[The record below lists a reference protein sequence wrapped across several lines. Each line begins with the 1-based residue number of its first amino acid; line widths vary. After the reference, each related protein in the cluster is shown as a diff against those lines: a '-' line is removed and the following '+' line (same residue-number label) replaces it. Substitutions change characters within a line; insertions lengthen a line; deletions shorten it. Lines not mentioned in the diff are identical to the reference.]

1 MLCHTLS
8 LDFRFTKIIIKIRIY
23 EACADA
29 WAFLFGGEQLKEFAK
44 TFYASKAW
52 HDCRRAFL
60 MSKNNLCE
68 RCSTPD
74 NPVIADIVHHKVYLN
89 RHNINDPNVTLC
101 WDNLEA
107 LCQDCHNKEHHRKG
121 GEKRYS
127 FDEDGN
133 VVLPPISEAE

>member
-1 MLCHTLS
+1 MKPAQKRGL
-8 LDFRFTKIIIKIRIY
+8 
-23 EACADA
+23 
-29 WAFLFGGEQLKEFAK
+29 FLFGGENLKEFAK

-74 NPVIADIVHHKVYLN
+74 NPVPADIVHHKVYLN
-89 RHNINDPNVTLC
+89 RYNIDDPNITLC

-133 VVLPPISEAE
+133 VVLPPVLEAE

>member
-1 MLCHTLS
+1 MKPAQKRGL
-8 LDFRFTKIIIKIRIY
+8 
-23 EACADA
+23 
-29 WAFLFGGEQLKEFAK
+29 FLFGGENLKEFAK

-74 NPVIADIVHHKVYLN
+74 NPVIADIVHHKIYLS
-89 RHNINDPNVTLC
+89 RYNINDPNITLC

-107 LCQDCHNKEHHRKG
+107 LCQDCHNKEHHQKSK
-121 GEKRYS
+121 EKRYS

-133 VVLPPISEAE
+133 VVYPPVSEVE